1 MQPSHAALSFLD
13 PATATGRD
21 TDRDRFEWTSPESLR
36 VTSGLVTVGRSDSDR
51 YWPSREGVQV
61 QVQSYPLGSDVAR
74 SRGELQILM
83 AQLRFNAHLTG
94 LRYVR
99 PCPDAW
105 PGIVDPRV
113 RRYMLYYHPI
123 FCFLAFSALFMAF
136 EVFVGVGI
144 LALVALYTSTTVQ
157 QLLGMDQLR
166 PEVPLV
172 GTASPLNLH
181 RPQRQEPQD
190 DDAQPL
196 LDRRTGS
203 PDLPG
208 GTEETESDTGTVTE
222 LGWGMNETS
231 EGQTTSNLGSED
243 TTSSLEADVGP
254 TASGSAP
261 QDWGLDAGLDF
272 SGHARGE
279 SLGRL
284 SELTEEST
292 LSSSGV
298 SEGVTF

>member
-1 MQPSHAALSFLD
+1 
-13 PATATGRD
+13 
-21 TDRDRFEWTSPESLR
+21 
-36 VTSGLVTVGRSDSDR
+36 
-51 YWPSREGVQV
+51 
-61 QVQSYPLGSDVAR
+61 
-74 SRGELQILM
+74 
-83 AQLRFNAHLTG
+83 
-94 LRYVR
+94 
-99 PCPDAW
+99 
-105 PGIVDPRV
+105 
-113 RRYMLYYHPI
+113 MLYYHPI

-172 GTASPLNLH
+172 GTASPLSLH

-222 LGWGMNETS
+222 LGWGITETS